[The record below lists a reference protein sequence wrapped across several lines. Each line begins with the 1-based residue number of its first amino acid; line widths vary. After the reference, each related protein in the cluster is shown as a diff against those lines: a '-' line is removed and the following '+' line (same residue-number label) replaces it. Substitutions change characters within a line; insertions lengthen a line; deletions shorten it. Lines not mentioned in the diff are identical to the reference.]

1 MIKKQQ
7 GFTLVTVLILTSM
20 ASLVV
25 LNSLRENVVQERLSG
40 NFQKK
45 LNSRLLAEKGVFE
58 EAKLIQQ
65 ALDADSSLDIDSL
78 IATAGSASGVG
89 LIGDDATYNASII
102 KNAAGELEIT
112 SIGERYSGDAQSN
125 LVARYGL
132 QAGKGSSVFKN
143 AMVGCKGVNLSGSGS
158 IDSYN
163 SSEGNYEETKT
174 SDGDVSTII
183 DDADVVLSGHSP
195 IKGDVKASG
204 VIYLKGSSPI
214 EGNIH
219 SNTGVEVSS
228 GSGLRV
234 SGNVYTQGY
243 YVQKGGRISGV
254 VRANGDATMHW
265 TTFIDNSN
273 AEGLDILYGGT
284 GSFVDDANHK
294 QGMTRYTD
302 SQFNVNPAVEPVPV
316 SDPSAPDYDPT
327 NPDTSCD
334 PLGLPSKMTQ
344 IITDSSDYEDLLVNA
359 TQKYN
364 LTTEKGFY
372 KANGS
377 GFLSPRLS
385 DVFLFDSKQQNYPDN
400 VSSQEYVFGLSKFK
414 IASDG
419 EMEVSG
425 GDVIL
430 LIDGDFSMT
439 GAAKLKIKKDS
450 SLTVLLTGKVNIGA
464 GAKVIT
470 EQEGLTA
477 SGHPSLSFYTSYN
490 GNNGV
495 HFSGDADLYAAIY
508 APLTTV
514 KLSGSGELF
523 GTVRGGAIVASG
535 GSGVHYDAGLLKV
548 QNGGKPSE
556 PSRIVFLGWAYKA
569 PDDSSAG
576 TAEEPAP

>member
-20 ASLVV
+20 ASIVV
-25 LNSLRENVVQERLSG
+25 LNSLRENVVQEKLSG

-45 LNSRLLAEKGVFE
+45 MNSRLLAEKGVFE
-58 EAKLIQQ
+58 EANLLQQ
-65 ALDADSSLDIDSL
+65 QLNADDSLDIDAL
-78 IATAGSASGVG
+78 IAATGSATGVG
-89 LIGDDATYNASII
+89 AIAKDATYSASVI
-102 KNAAGELEIT
+102 KNAAGELEIA

-125 LVARYGL
+125 LVARYAL
-132 QAGKGSSVFKN
+132 QAGKGSSVFKS

-163 SSEGNYEETKT
+163 STEGSYEDTKG
-174 SDGDVSTII
+174 SDGNVSTIE

-195 IKGDVKASG
+195 IQGDVKASG

-234 SGNVYTQGY
+234 IGNVKTQGY

-254 VRANGDATMHW
+254 VRANGNATMQW
-265 TTFIDNSN
+265 TTFIDNVE
-273 AEGLDILYGGT
+273 AKDYDILYGGT
-284 GSFVDDANHK
+284 GSFVDNTNHR
-294 QGMTRYTD
+294 QGMARYTET
-302 SQFNVNPAVEPVPV
+302 QFNISPEVEPVPV
-316 SDPSAPDYDPT
+316 ADPTAPDYDPT

-334 PLGLPSKMTQ
+334 PLGLPSKMAQ
-344 IITDSSDYEDLLVNA
+344 IITDSSGYEDLLVSA

-372 KANGS
+372 KTNGS
-377 GFLSPRLS
+377 GFLSPRLN

-400 VSSQEYVFGLSKFK
+400 SSSQEYVFGLTKFK
-414 IASDG
+414 ISSDG

-430 LIDGDFSMT
+430 LIDGDFLMT
-439 GAAKLKIKKDS
+439 GAAKLKIKEDS
-450 SLTVLLTGKVNIGA
+450 SLTVLLTGKVSIGA

-470 EQEGLTA
+470 EQEGLTE

-548 QNGGKPSE
+548 QNGGEPTT

-569 PDDSSAG
+569 PDKSSAE
-576 TAEEPAP
+576 TIEEPSP